1 MKKAILIALLCIHLK
16 AFAQSTLMI
25 GTTELQV
32 DTVITGLDIPWEII
46 YGPDNHIWTTERK
59 GIVSRINPTTG
70 TKTVVL
76 NLLANVEQQSES
88 GMLGLILHPNFPI
101 TPEVF
106 LTYTY
111 NASGIKER
119 IVKYTYNGSM
129 LINEQVLIDNIPGNS
144 THIGCRFLMLPDTTL
159 LATTGDAQ
167 NLSLPQDLNSLA
179 GKVLRMNLDGSIPAN
194 NPIPGSY
201 VYAWGFRNSQGLA
214 FGPNGNIYTSEHGAS
229 SDDEFQILE
238 PNRNYG
244 WPNVEG
250 FCDEPSEATFCTA
263 NNVKEPLLVWTP
275 TIAPSDI
282 VYYENPS
289 FPEFHQKMLM
299 TVLKDKKLIAME
311 MNTAGTVVLNQD
323 HHLTNLFGRL
333 RDICVG
339 PDKEIYLATNGASW
353 ANTSPNTHNIIVL
366 KTLNSLN
373 NNNHQLENEIKVF
386 PNPLTNTLNVMVPL
400 DMLGGTIAMYDITG
414 SIVLKAPIHASS
426 NAISTEHFL
435 NGCYI
440 LVLTDVNGNRI
451 NKKII
456 K

>member
-1 MKKAILIALLCIHLK
+1 
-16 AFAQSTLMI
+16 
-25 GTTELQV
+25 
-32 DTVITGLDIPWEII
+32 
-46 YGPDNHIWTTERK
+46 
-59 GIVSRINPTTG
+59 
-70 TKTVVL
+70 
-76 NLLANVEQQSES
+76 
-88 GMLGLILHPNFPI
+88 MLGLILHPNFPI

-106 LTYTY
+106 LAYTY